1 MQLKHLPR
9 LGTVGLSSFDGIQS
23 FWIRFWV
30 SSLGIP
36 RLSADKD
43 AEMLLWD
50 ARLVSNFSLERSC
63 SQEPTNKQN
72 LNLKG
77 YGLVASGASL
87 WTRAHLGTKL

>member
-50 ARLVSNFSLERSC
+50 ARRRKKRLM
-63 SQEPTNKQN
+63 
-72 LNLKG
+72 
-77 YGLVASGASL
+77 ASITDSKTDFDCPASP
-87 WTRAHLGTKL
+87 KSE